1 MVSTTTPFNA
11 ARTSSLPRRDILAI
25 CAYLNRNRE
34 EVRPNRDPFE
44 HAEGMLQSLAAAARM
59 Q

>member
-1 MVSTTTPFNA
+1 MVSTTPFTIV
-11 ARTSSLPRRDILAI
+11 RDSPLPRRDIIAI
-25 CAYLNRNRE
+25 CAYLNRNHE
-34 EVRPNRDPFE
+34 EVRASRDPYE